1 MRKLEVTEKYR
12 ADSEEEAKDFLE
24 EERIDAASKGYTL
37 KKSGYEYKV
46 KKAKGE
52 VVDEAYVVTTVKV
65 YNEVWDYW
73 KSMLDVKNQML
84 VMQKLKFQQ
93 ILPNYWSLF

>member
-52 VVDEAYVVTTVKV
+52 ITDEGYLVTIVKTFGTF
-65 YNEVWDYW
+65 WD
-73 KSMLDVKNQML
+73 
-84 VMQKLKFQQ
+84 
-93 ILPNYWSLF
+93 